1 MAKKDTMTETVATTE
16 TAEDVKRLEVRAIVG
31 TDSFTDD
38 STHELREYISVKLV
52 NPFPT
57 DEGGEFRLVPKWK
70 SDKGLF
76 NLQARR
82 RLKSGDN
89 FEIVGEVTKNSY
101 LSKKQKRL
109 VTYPALYFKNF
120 YAPGN
125 IEMKV
130 KDESQ
135 QAVFCFLL
143 SELWGETLENAEPET
158 EQREDE

>member
-1 MAKKDTMTETVATTE
+1 MAKKDMTTATAETVDE
-16 TAEDVKRLEVRAIVG
+16 EKRLEVRAIVG
-31 TDSFTDD
+31 TGSFLDET
-38 STHELREYISVKLV
+38 THEVREYVSVQLV

-76 NLQARR
+76 TLQARR
-82 RLKSGDN
+82 RLKTGDN

-101 LSKKQKRL
+101 FSKKQKRV
-109 VTYPALYFKNF
+109 VTYPALYFQNF

-143 SELWGETLENAEPET
+143 SELWGETLEYAEPES